1 MVRRVLGWLMVLCV
15 SCAPHGVAAGKIS
28 SEKFALQDGDRV
40 VLVGNTFIEREQNY
54 CYLETLLHMHWP
66 DRRITFRNLGWSG
79 DTVFGEA
86 RAIYGEMKGPD
97 RLNALVHELKP
108 TVIIL
113 CYGEVESY
121 DGDSGL
127 ERFRLGLN
135 QLLDK
140 LNDLHAQ
147 IVLLGPTKHEGY
159 ATAQNPRLRVYADAI
174 RIVARE
180 RRMVF
185 VDLFDLTGEGLT
197 ENGVHLTQRGYWR
210 AAAAIAEGFG
220 ISAANP
226 LPPPGK
232 KIDKPA
238 AQRAERVRELSVLK
252 NIQFFNQFRP
262 ANEPYIFGFRKAEQS
277 RNRVE
282 LPQFTQSIEQLEA
295 EINKVLESK

>member
-1 MVRRVLGWLMVLCV
+1 MVRGVLGWLVVLCV
-15 SCAPHGVAAGKIS
+15 SCAPHGVAAGETSPESI
-28 SEKFALQDGDRV
+28 ELHDGDRV
-40 VLVGNTFIEREQNY
+40 ALIGNTFIEREQNY
-54 CYLETLLHMHWP
+54 SYLETLLRMHWP
-66 DRRITFRNLGWSG
+66 DRKITFRNLGWSG
-79 DTVFGEA
+79 DTVFGES
-86 RAIYGEMKGPD
+86 RAIHGEMKGPD

-108 TVIIL
+108 TVILI

-121 DGDSGL
+121 EGEAGVG
-127 ERFRLGLN
+127 RFRLGLN

-140 LNDLHAQ
+140 LKDLHSQ

-159 ATAQNPRLRVYADAI
+159 AAAQNPTLRVYADAI
-174 RIVARE
+174 RTVARE

-185 VDLFDLTGEGLT
+185 VDLFDVTGEGLT
-197 ENGVHLTQRGYWR
+197 ENGVHLTQCGYWR
-210 AAAAIAEGFG
+210 AAAAIVEGLG

-232 KIDKPA
+232 KIDNPA

-262 ANEPYIFGFRKAEQS
+262 ANEPYLFGFRKAEQS
-277 RNRVE
+277 CNRVE